1 MPVSEAQKRATQNF
15 EKQVYKK
22 ILLRIR
28 QDGKSDIVNYKELEN
43 AVAKSGKSLNGY
55 ILEAIKE
62 KIVREENNGRNK

>member
-62 KIVREENNGRNK
+62 KIVREENNKRNK

>member
-62 KIVREENNGRNK
+62 KIVREENNGRN

>member
-62 KIVREENNGRNK
+62 KIVREEKDGRN